1 MRRTAAV
8 LVLGVVV
15 GAGVVMALA
24 GAGPS
29 AAGPETPVETATDAP
44 SGTTAAPTST
54 VTVDGEAK
62 TRTTGGAETTTTPA
76 EEPASS
82 VSNTE
87 ISVSIERAIDS
98 ERQQAGA
105 RPLDRTARLDRLAHH
120 HSREMASNGFFSD
133 ESPWG
138 DTLDD
143 RMVQEN
149 VDCSRVFDNDRG
161 QYVSPQQLI
170 HRYQGETVPPAEEIV
185 EDAMGTW
192 RANDQEQRYLRLEAW
207 SEVGVS
213 TRRAV
218 DGDVR
223 TVYVTVVFC

>member
-15 GAGVVMALA
+15 GAGVVMALT

-44 SGTTAAPTST
+44 TETTAAPTGT
-54 VTVDGEAK
+54 ATADGEAD
-62 TRTTGGAETTTTPA
+62 TRTTARPETTTATQVS
-76 EEPASS
+76 ASS

-87 ISVSIERAIDS
+87 ISLSIERAIES
-98 ERQQAGA
+98 ERRQAGSE
-105 RPLDRTARLDRLAHH
+105 PLNRTARLDRLAHH
-120 HSREMASNGFFSD
+120 HSREMASNGFFAD

-143 RMVQEN
+143 RMIQED
-149 VDCSRVFDNDRG
+149 VDCTRVFDSDRG
-161 QYVSPQQLI
+161 QYVLPQQLI
-170 HRYQGETVPPAEEIV
+170 HRYQGETITAAEEIA

-192 RANDQEQRYLRLEAW
+192 RTNDQEQRYLRLEEW
-207 SEVGVS
+207 SEVGIS

-218 DGDVR
+218 DDDVT